1 VVPRFADWLAQTSV
15 SLTIQTHE
23 WIIPTIQSIH
33 IVAIG
38 VALVSAFMIG
48 FRVLGWTGSDQ
59 TLADTRDRF
68 WPWLLGSLLVL
79 LATGALMVVGEPA
92 RELLAFS
99 FWLKMALV
107 LAATLLTAVVS
118 RRGIKPL
125 TVLTLLIWMG
135 IIVLGRLIAY
145 DHIWGS
151 WSMSPKA

>member
-1 VVPRFADWLAQTSV
+1 VTEFAGWLAATQASV
-15 SLTIQTHE
+15 
-23 WIIPTIQSIH
+23 WIASHDWVIPTIQSIH
-33 IVAIG
+33 IVAIS

-59 TLADTRDRF
+59 TPVETMDRF
-68 WPWLLGSLLVL
+68 WPWLAASLVVL

-99 FWLKMALV
+99 FWLKMGLVVIATGLTWWVGKSQIKALTFV
-107 LAATLLTAVVS
+107 TLLVWV
-118 RRGIKPL
+118 
-125 TVLTLLIWMG
+125 G
-135 IIVLGRLIAY
+135 IIFLGRLIAY